1 MDDGYDALL
10 LSFGV
15 EELATDEKDE
25 VNGEEDEVWLGR
37 PDGSRAKEPRLVE
50 RGVSPRRALGPGAGS
65 PQADCCP
72 LAGCAPELLFELEAI
87 EF

>member
-1 MDDGYDALL
+1 MDEGYDALL
-10 LSFGV
+10 FSFGV
-15 EELATDEKDE
+15 EELTTDEKDE
-25 VNGEEDEVWLGR
+25 VNGEEDVVWLGR
-37 PDGSRAKEPRLVE
+37 PDGSKDEEPRLVD

-72 LAGCAPELLFELEAI
+72 LAGCAPELLFVLEAI